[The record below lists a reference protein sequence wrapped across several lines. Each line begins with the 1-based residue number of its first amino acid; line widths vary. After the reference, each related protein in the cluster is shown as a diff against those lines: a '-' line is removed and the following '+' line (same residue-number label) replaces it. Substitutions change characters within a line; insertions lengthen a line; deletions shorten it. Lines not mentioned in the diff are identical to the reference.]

1 MRILGASKPTPVD
14 TDGLFLEDSADSGA
28 LKKLTWANLKATLLA
43 YLQGL
48 FREKLTAART
58 YYVRTD
64 GSDSND
70 GLSNTSGGAFLTAQK
85 AVDVASTLDNGGFN
99 ITIQLG
105 DGTYGAGINA
115 KSFAGS
121 GRIIVSG
128 NSTTPSNVHISIA
141 SGNCINVSNVV
152 GVYEIQYL
160 KLTSAAN
167 GNMVS
172 TNGATTNVTLRGVVY
187 GSVGGG
193 SVYAHV
199 LAQNNASVDF
209 VTANYTITGGAGYHL
224 YTSTGGIIN
233 CNLLTCTLT
242 GTPAF
247 SGAFAYASMTGITRA
262 VSNTY
267 TGSAT
272 GKRYDVLSNG
282 IVQTSAGATV
292 LPGDVAGTT
301 ATGGLYI

>member
-1 MRILGASKPTPVD
+1 MKHVGVRTNPKDLVGQDQLV
-14 TDGLFLEDSADSGA
+14 
-28 LKKLTWANLKATLLA
+28 
-43 YLQGL
+43 
-48 FREKLTAART
+48 FREKLTSNRT

-64 GSDSND
+64 GSDSNT
-70 GLSNTSGGAFLTAQK
+70 GLTDSSGGAFLTAQK
-85 AVDVASTLDNGGFN
+85 AVDVASALDNGGFN

-105 DGTYGAGINA
+105 DGTYGAGINL

-121 GRIIVSG
+121 GKIIVSG
-128 NSTTPSNVHISIA
+128 NPTTPSNVHISVA
-141 SGNCINVSNVV
+141 TGNCINAANVV
-152 GVYEIQYL
+152 GAYEIQYL

-167 GNMVS
+167 GNLVS
-172 TNGATTNVTLRGVVY
+172 ASGATTNVTLRGVVY
-187 GSVGGG
+187 GSAGGG

-199 LAQNNASVDF
+199 SAQNNAIVDF

-233 CNLLTCTLT
+233 CNVLTCTLT

-282 IVQTSAGATV
+282 IVQTGAGATV
-292 LPGDVAGTT
+292 LPGDAAGTT
-301 ATGGLYI
+301 ATGGLYV